1 MSKKVKFKD
10 VAPTI
15 MQQYAS
21 AGFYAGMRQLG
32 VFNNNTF
39 QNGFIKSRFDKFHG
53 VDNVT
58 EDDREFRRR
67 MTKLLIMLA
76 LAIAVLIFTL
86 TWAFPKLDALMD
98 QTEVIAAMTDSQA
111 KAEALSAH
119 IDKLYNVGIIGMAIM
134 MVICGLIGFPSYIN
148 GLVEATETK
157 IKRGTAFIKLAAVC
171 LSLLIAAIIMKTLL
185 L

>member
-10 VAPTI
+10 VAPAF

-21 AGFYAGMRQLG
+21 AGFYASMRRLG

-39 QNGFIKSRFDKFHG
+39 PNDFIKSRFNKYYG
-53 VDNVT
+53 INKDN
-58 EDDREFRRR
+58 EYDREDHRH
-67 MTKLLIMLA
+67 MLKLLIMLA

-98 QTEVIAAMTDSQA
+98 RTEVIAAMTDSQA

-119 IDKLYNVGIIGMAIM
+119 IDKLYTVGIVSMAVMTILLGA
-134 MVICGLIGFPSYIN
+134 VGFPSYVH
-148 GLVEATETK
+148 GLLRADESK
-157 IKRGTAFIKLAAVC
+157 IKRGTTFVKLAAVC
-171 LSLLIAAIIMKTLL
+171 LFLLIAAIIMKVIL
-185 L
+185 

>member
-1 MSKKVKFKD
+1 MSKKTKFKD

-15 MQQYAS
+15 MLQYRFAS
-21 AGFYAGMRQLG
+21 TFAGMKQMGLFKG
-32 VFNNNTF
+32 DTF
-39 QNGFIKSRFDKFHG
+39 PNGFIKSRFDKFHG

-58 EDDREFRRR
+58 EDDREFRRH

-98 QTEVIAAMTDSQA
+98 KTEMIAAMTDSQA

-119 IDKLYNVGIIGMAIM
+119 IDKLYTAGIIGMAIM

-157 IKRGTAFIKLAAVC
+157 IKRGTAFIKLAAVY
-171 LSLLIAAIIMKTLL
+171 LSLLIVAIIMKTLL